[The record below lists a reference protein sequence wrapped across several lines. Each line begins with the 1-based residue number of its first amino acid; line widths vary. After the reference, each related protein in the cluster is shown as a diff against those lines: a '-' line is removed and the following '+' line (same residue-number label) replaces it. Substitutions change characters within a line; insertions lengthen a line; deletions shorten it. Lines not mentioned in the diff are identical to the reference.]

1 MSLFSSIVNPYLAAL
16 ATVLFTLILTVLNRT
31 RRHHHHNLPPG
42 TKLPPGPKPLPLI
55 GNLLS
60 IPPVHSW
67 LAFHELIKQHGPVVR
82 LTLPGQQHVLL
93 GTETAANNLLRQ
105 RGNLYSDRHHAPAS
119 SHLLTDD
126 HMLLL
131 LPYDDKW
138 RRYRRFLHQV
148 TMSPVAPA
156 YETEQRI
163 EAVRL
168 LRDVLREPGDYEAL
182 FERFS
187 VGLGMRIIYGLRL
200 ESGRDRD
207 ARMILDIV
215 HELERVGSPGAYL
228 VDLFPL
234 LMHLPE
240 WMAPW
245 KRYLR
250 ARRRRDD
257 DFFDELVERSK
268 SPSWA
273 RVWLQTSHQWGLTRR
288 EANWMLGSVFQ
299 AAATTSGSALSSFVL
314 CMVRNPGW
322 FGRLQ
327 SEVDEVVGQGRLPTF
342 ADVPRLPLVRAC
354 VKETLRY
361 YPITAGGFPH
371 RLTEDDTYDGYF
383 LEKGTVVHAVQ
394 WAIQR
399 DAELYPDPEV
409 FNPDRWLDP
418 AFPTYREPLTVYPN
432 LQNYSAFGH
441 GRRICQGINIA
452 ERSLNLKIA
461 LMAWGCNITRATDAN
476 GVDIVPPLYDFVEGF
491 NVQPKHFDFNLTPRS
506 QGRSELI
513 EKAYEQSLKDD
524 PLL

>member
-1 MSLFSSIVNPYLAAL
+1 MSPSLGGVVNPYLAAG
-16 ATVLFTLILTVLNRT
+16 AAIVFALILTALKPRKQQQ
-31 RRHHHHNLPPG
+31 LPPG
-42 TKLPPGPKPLPLI
+42 TALPPGPKPKPLI

-67 LAFHELIKQHGPVVR
+67 LAFHELIKEHGPIVR
-82 LTLPGQQHVLL
+82 LSIPGQEHVLL
-93 GTETAANNLLRQ
+93 GTETAANDLLRQ
-105 RGNLYSDRHHAPAS
+105 RGNIYSDRHYAPAS

-131 LPYDDKW
+131 LPYDEQW
-138 RRYRRFLHQV
+138 RKYRRFLHQV
-148 TMSPVAPA
+148 TMSPVAPL
-156 YETEQRI
+156 YETEQKI
-163 EAVRL
+163 EGIRL
-168 LRDVLREPGDYEAL
+168 LRDLIRDPSDYEAL

-187 VGLGMRIIYGLRL
+187 VGLGLRIIYGLRL
-200 ESGRDRD
+200 ESGHDRD

-228 VDLFPL
+228 VDLFPS
-234 LMHLPE
+234 LMYVPE
-240 WMAPW
+240 WLAPW
-245 KRYLR
+245 KKYLR
-250 ARRRRDD
+250 ARRRRDE
-257 DFFDELVERSK
+257 DFFHELIDRSK

-273 RVWLQTSHQWGLTRR
+273 CNWLETKEQWGLTRR

-299 AAATTSGSALSSFVL
+299 AAATTSGSALASFVL

-322 FGRLQ
+322 FEKLQ
-327 SEVDEVVGQGRLPTF
+327 KEVDSVVGPDRLPTF
-342 ADVPRLPLVRAC
+342 TDIAALPLVRAC
-354 VKETLRY
+354 VKETIRV

-371 RLTEDDTYDGYF
+371 RLTEDDTYNGYF
-383 LEKGTVVHAVQ
+383 LKKGTVVHAVQ

-399 DAELYPDPEV
+399 DPEQYPDPEV

-418 AFPTYREPLTVYPN
+418 SFPTYKEPLTQYPN

-461 LMAWGCNITRATDAN
+461 MLAWGCNVTRAKNSA
-476 GVDIVPPLYDFVEGF
+476 GEGIIPPVYNFVEGF
-491 NVQPKHFDFNLTPRS
+491 NVQPKHFDFDLKPRS
-506 QGRSELI
+506 PERTELI

-524 PLL
+524 PLLQ

>member
-1 MSLFSSIVNPYLAAL
+1 MSPLGRSIVDPYLAAGVAILVALVL
-16 ATVLFTLILTVLNRT
+16 AAL
-31 RRHHHHNLPPG
+31 RRPKHPRLPPG
-42 TKLPPGPKPLPLI
+42 TTLPPGPEPRPLI

-60 IPPVHSW
+60 IPPAHSW

-82 LTLPGQQHVLL
+82 LSLPGGQEHVLL
-93 GTETAANNLLRQ
+93 GTETAANDLLRR
-105 RGNLYSDRHHAPAS
+105 RGNLYSDRHHAPAA

-148 TMSPVAPA
+148 TMAPVAPR

-168 LRDVLREPGDYEAL
+168 LRDLLRDPADYESL

-187 VGLGMRIIYGLRL
+187 VGLGLRIIYGLRL
-200 ESGRDRD
+200 ESARDRD

-215 HELERVGSPGAYL
+215 HELERVGSPGAYA
-228 VDLFPL
+228 VDLFPCL
-234 LMHLPE
+234 LRLPE
-240 WMAPW
+240 RLAPW

-250 ARRRRDD
+250 GRRRRDEA
-257 DFFDELVERSK
+257 FFRELVDRSG

-273 RVWLQTSHQWGLTRR
+273 RTWLGTRDEWDLTRR
-288 EANWMLGSVFQ
+288 EADWMLGSVFQ
-299 AAATTSGSALSSFVL
+299 AAATTSGSALASFVL

-322 FGRLQ
+322 FGKLQ
-327 SEVDEVVGQGRLPTF
+327 REVDAVVGAGRLP
-342 ADVPRLPLVRAC
+342 ALEDMPRLPLVRAC

-371 RLTEDDTYDGYF
+371 RLTEDDTYGAYF
-383 LEKGTVVHAVQ
+383 LSKGTVVHAVQ

-399 DAELYPDPEV
+399 DPELYPDPEL

-418 AFPTYREPLTVYPN
+418 RYPTFREPLSVYPN
-432 LQNYSAFGH
+432 LQQFSAFGH

-452 ERSLNLKIA
+452 ERSLNLKVA
-461 LMAWGCNITRATDAN
+461 LLAWGCDISRAKD
-476 GVDIVPPLYDFVEGF
+476 GRGRDVVPPLYDFVEGF
-491 NVQPKHFDFNLTPRS
+491 NVQPKRFQFDLQPRS
-506 QGRSELI
+506 RERVDLI
-513 EKAYEQSLKDD
+513 ERAYEQTLKED